1 MHQRKVMHNLRL
13 LLSSLLS
20 IALSGS
26 ALCQSSEQQ
35 KFSPNNKLKAQI
47 EDGRVYIKDRNNTAI
62 SQFLPDDS
70 NGLGGSIINLDWID
84 NQRLGIER
92 HINPSLNC
100 LTVSDIQGKTLKSY
114 LGYKFYW
121 SHNRK
126 HVAHVG
132 QMIHFSPWPHS
143 EYIQID
149 DQTVYPSKGATYGK
163 EARTVHS
170 FSGPFA
176 WSQDDS
182 KLAVIE
188 DLDGSQKG
196 KFLVIIPSP
205 ANKTAK
211 LTKYKLEKELAK
223 EIAKLN
229 QEDMSLSWTNS
240 NSVSIS
246 SLSHSSKSKA
256 KSHILPCTIKVN

>member
-1 MHQRKVMHNLRL
+1 MRKRKVMHNLRL
-13 LLSSLLS
+13 FLSALLS
-20 IALSGS
+20 IALSSS

-47 EDGRVYIKDRNNTAI
+47 EDGKLYIKDRTDKVI
-62 SQFLPDDS
+62 SQFVPSDS
-70 NGLGGSIINLDWID
+70 NGLGGSIIAIDWID

-100 LTVSDIQGKTLKSY
+100 LTVSDIQGKTLQSY

-126 HVAHVG
+126 HLAHVG

-143 EYIQID
+143 EYIHID
-149 DQTVYPSKGATYGK
+149 DRTVYPAEGATYGE
-163 EARTVHS
+163 EARIVHT

-182 KLAVIE
+182 KLAVID

-196 KFLVIIPSP
+196 KFLVIIPGP

-211 LTKYKLEKELAK
+211 LEKYKLDEELAK
-223 EIAKLN
+223 VIAKLN
-229 QEDMSLSWTNS
+229 QEEMTLSWLNS

-246 SLSHSSKSKA
+246 SVCISSKGKA
-256 KSHILPCTIKVN
+256 KSGVLPCTIKVN